1 MKIKF
6 SFFNDL
12 NRSEYVKEFFVMPA
26 FSWIVSKMYNGISLR
41 WGCWGVFILCKRFK
55 KII

>member
-12 NRSEYVKEFFVMPA
+12 NRSEYLKEFFVMPA
-26 FSWIVSKMYNGISLR
+26 FSWIVSNMYNGISLR
-41 WGCWGVFILCKRFK
+41 WGFWGVFILCKRFK
-55 KII
+55 K